1 MGLVQSIESNMTFQ
15 YDSDYGYRID
25 ALPFYTKMSSEYHV
39 KDCDFV
45 LLNKKHNQLW
55 FIEAKSSTPHPHTN
69 SGEFVNF
76 IDEIVGKFNDS
87 IMLYFAMQ
95 LNLSKTPL
103 SLLSNKFQPFQEQ
116 ATRLILVI
124 NGFDA
129 AWLPH
134 VQDKLNKRCKK
145 YRWLANVQDIVVI
158 NDDLARKYK
167 LIL

>member
-25 ALPFYTKMSSEYHV
+25 MLPFYGKMSSEYYV

-45 LLNKKHNQLW
+45 LLKKKHNQLW

-69 SGEFVNF
+69 SDVFADF
-76 IDEIVGKFNDS
+76 IDEIVVKFNDS

-103 SLLSNKFQPFQEQ
+103 SLLSNKFQPFQER

-129 AWLPH
+129 AWLPP
-134 VQDKLNKRCKK
+134 VQDELNKRCKK
-145 YRWLANVQDIVVI
+145 YRWLANVQDVVVI